1 MSLCAHVLYK
11 LTVRGKKSIYMKR
24 NEALNHTNLPKRAL
38 LSGVQDTLRC
48 IKECCATLQPPSPE
62 HVF

>member
-1 MSLCAHVLYK
+1 
-11 LTVRGKKSIYMKR
+11 MKR

-38 LSGVQDTLRC
+38 LSGVQATLRC